1 MRSNLSTAP
10 PASALFNPL
19 PHVSASR
26 ARRMCLCAGGALNA
40 RRARWTFGVRV
51 RSAWATHACTRS
63 ACAVRSLCRG
73 LASELLHMGLWR
85 RTGPMGRFWRSV
97 LLCRARSLHV
107 ASACAGMPDARRRPL
122 AAPLS
127 GSALAMSSR
136 RRVHPDMCEGAQHA
150 YLHGSRF
157 CFEWARLLRNLKNDP

>member
-1 MRSNLSTAP
+1 MDVVFSGSFQVHPRALKPLTRALYPRFPYPCSRQRISSAMHVSVCMRRTQRAS
-10 PASALFNPL
+10 SALDFW
-19 PHVSASR
+19 R
-26 ARRMCLCAGGALNA
+26 ARSVGMGYACMHALGVCGTLALPRTRIRVAA
-40 RRARWTFGVRV
+40 R
-51 RSAWATHACTRS
+51 
-63 ACAVRSLCRG
+63 
-73 LASELLHMGLWR
+73 R

-150 YLHGSRF
+150 YLHGSIF
-157 CFEWARLLRNLKNDP
+157 CF